1 MGLLDFFLPTKIKMA
16 VDIEAGR
23 EEVGEESVTQVEE
36 ENDEVEEVTEDA
48 GDGEP
53 EEEEEAAADAGED
66 DGNEEGGD
74 EDGEEGDEEEEEEE
88 EEEDEEDAIDPQD
101 VLNESCSNTV
111 ACKTLYKE
119 FEKCEERVTSRSKTE
134 EVCLPEYL
142 DFIKCR
148 DKCVARDLFS
158 KLK

>member
-16 VDIEAGR
+16 VDIEADR

-36 ENDEVEEVTEDA
+36 KNDEVAEVTEDA
-48 GDGEP
+48 SDGEP

-74 EDGEEGDEEEEEEE
+74 EEEE

-148 DKCVARDLFS
+148 DKCVAKDLFS

>member
-1 MGLLDFFLPTKIKMA
+1 MGFFLDFFLPTKIKMA

-36 ENDEVEEVTEDA
+36 ENDEVAEVTEDA

-74 EDGEEGDEEEEEEE
+74 EDGE

>member
-1 MGLLDFFLPTKIKMA
+1 MGA

-36 ENDEVEEVTEDA
+36 ENDEVAEVTEDA

-53 EEEEEAAADAGED
+53 EEEEEAAVDAGED
-66 DGNEEGGD
+66 DGNEEGGG
-74 EDGEEGDEEEEEEE
+74 EDGEEEEKEE

-134 EVCLPEYL
+134 EVFC
-142 DFIKCR
+142 
-148 DKCVARDLFS
+148 
-158 KLK
+158 